1 MKRAGFAAVPADG
14 IHEARALGHYV
25 CRLNGGCGAVREV
38 VDLVLKAQGRW
49 AAMIEKFT
57 S

>member
-1 MKRAGFAAVPADG
+1 LA
-14 IHEARALGHYV
+14 HYV

-38 VDLVLKAQGRW
+38 VDLVLKGQGRW
-49 AAMIEKFT
+49 AALIEKFT